1 MAKYDWWT
9 DVSLNK
15 NQLLQARL
23 EVLAVAPTS
32 PGNGQVYFS
41 SADNNFYGW
50 NGTSWINLSQIIDNA
65 VTIKGEISNANT
77 NPAFPSSPITGD
89 TWFVTTTAGTV
100 GGLTVEIGDQLV
112 RGSSGWFVIQAN
124 LQAAST
130 TIAGF
135 IRLATQSEANAGSL
149 STVAIAPSTL
159 AGYLTNFLYQ
169 RKSTTLITS
178 LAANTP
184 TTVTHGLNV
193 ANQDDVT
200 VQCYQSN
207 AQIGLSVKSSSVNA
221 ILVESNQALGNVK
234 VVVTG

>member
-15 NQLLQARL
+15 NQLLQARF
-23 EVLAVAPTS
+23 EVLAAAPTS
-32 PGNGQVYFS
+32 PGQAQIYFNS
-41 SADNNFYGW
+41 TDNNFYGW
-50 NGTSWINLSQIIDNA
+50 NGTSWINLSLVITNA
-65 VTIKGEISNANT
+65 VTIKGEITNANT
-77 NPAFPSSPITGD
+77 NPSAPSNPSTGD
-89 TWFVTTTAGTV
+89 TWFITTNAGTV

-112 RGSSGWFVIQAN
+112 RSSSGWFVIQAN

-149 STVAIAPSTL
+149 NSVAISPSTL
-159 AGYLTNFLYQ
+159 AGYLSNFLYQ
-169 RKSTTLITS
+169 RKSATNISS

-193 ANQDDVT
+193 LSQDDVI

-221 ILVESNQALGNVK
+221 VLIESNQTLGNVK
-234 VVVTG
+234 VVVVG